1 MARHGRARAF
11 KRPLPA
17 MLMFRFC
24 SWPVMAEARACGTSA
39 GYILLRQEQAG

>member
-1 MARHGRARAF
+1 MARLGRARAF

-17 MLMFRFC
+17 TSMYRIC

-39 GYILLRQEQAG
+39 GYILPRREQAG